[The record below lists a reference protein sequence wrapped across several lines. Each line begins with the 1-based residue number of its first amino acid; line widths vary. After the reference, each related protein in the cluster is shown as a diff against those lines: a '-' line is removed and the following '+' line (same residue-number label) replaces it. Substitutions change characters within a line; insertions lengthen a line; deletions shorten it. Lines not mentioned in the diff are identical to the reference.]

1 MVKNWKRAFSILAK
15 KGRDT
20 RDIRELSLL
29 CMSEIVVFYH
39 RKSPESYQVHTD
51 IGHTEADQRLKNV
64 FNQKSEIIQIFFY

>member
-20 RDIRELSLL
+20 KDIREISLL

-39 RKSPESYQVHTD
+39 RKSPEVHTD
-51 IGHTEADQRLKNV
+51 IGHTEADQRPKNV

>member
-20 RDIRELSLL
+20 RDIREISLL

-39 RKSPESYQVHTD
+39 RKSPLSSSY
-51 IGHTEADQRLKNV
+51 
-64 FNQKSEIIQIFFY
+64 